1 MGTTIKQLANELGV
15 SKPTI
20 SNVIIQLDMQDK
32 LRRVGNRYILTE
44 TQIEQIKL
52 YLSEDNEEKIHSQ
65 SQKLIKSPKTPNSQ
79 NSDDDEEKIRSQS
92 EKLTK
97 SPKTPKS
104 QNSDDDE
111 EEIQSQRQKLIKS
124 PKTSK
129 SQNSDDDEEEIQ
141 SQRQKL
147 IKSPKT
153 SKSQNSDD
161 NEEEIHLQR
170 QKLIKSPKTPNSQN
184 DIMQKQLSA
193 LYDQLAIKDKQIQML
208 QEQFLAQ
215 GQILQEQLATKDK
228 QIQLLQEQ
236 LIAKDNQIGQITVAM
251 ENLTASLNAEQALHA
266 GTIQK
271 QLAEHSV
278 MEQSYDTEQPK
289 QKQGFFARLFGKKE
303 N

>member
-1 MGTTIKQLANELGV
+1 
-15 SKPTI
+15 
-20 SNVIIQLDMQDK
+20 MQDK

-52 YLSEDNEEKIHSQ
+52 YLSEDNEEKIQSQ
-65 SQKLIKSPKTPNSQ
+65 SQKLIKSSKTPKSQ
-79 NSDDDEEKIRSQS
+79 NSDDDEDKIQSQS
-92 EKLTK
+92 QKLIK

-111 EEIQSQRQKLIKS
+111 DKIQL
-124 PKTSK
+124 
-129 SQNSDDDEEEIQ
+129 Q
-141 SQRQKL
+141 S
-147 IKSPKT
+147 
-153 SKSQNSDD
+153 
-161 NEEEIHLQR
+161 E
-170 QKLIKSPKTPNSQN
+170 KLIKSPKTPKSQN

-215 GQILQEQLATKDK
+215 GQVLQEQLTAKDK

-278 MEQSYDTEQPK
+278 MEQTSDTEQSK

>member
-1 MGTTIKQLANELGV
+1 YK
-15 SKPTI
+15 
-20 SNVIIQLDMQDK
+20 LDMQDK

-52 YLSEDNEEKIHSQ
+52 YLSEDNEEKIQSQ
-65 SQKLIKSPKTPNSQ
+65 SQKLI
-79 NSDDDEEKIRSQS
+79 
-92 EKLTK
+92 K

-111 EEIQSQRQKLIKS
+111 DKIQL
-124 PKTSK
+124 
-129 SQNSDDDEEEIQ
+129 Q
-141 SQRQKL
+141 S
-147 IKSPKT
+147 
-153 SKSQNSDD
+153 
-161 NEEEIHLQR
+161 E
-170 QKLIKSPKTPNSQN
+170 KLIKSPKTPKSQN

-215 GQILQEQLATKDK
+215 GQVLQEQLTAKDK

-278 MEQSYDTEQPK
+278 MEQTSDTEQSK

>member
-1 MGTTIKQLANELGV
+1 M
-15 SKPTI
+15 
-20 SNVIIQLDMQDK
+20 
-32 LRRVGNRYILTE
+32 GNRYILTE

-79 NSDDDEEKIRSQS
+79 NSDDDVEKVQLRS

-111 EEIQSQRQKLIKS
+111 KKIQL
-124 PKTSK
+124 
-129 SQNSDDDEEEIQ
+129 Q
-141 SQRQKL
+141 S
-147 IKSPKT
+147 
-153 SKSQNSDD
+153 
-161 NEEEIHLQR
+161 E
-170 QKLIKSPKTPNSQN
+170 KLIKSPKTPNSQN
-184 DIMQKQLSA
+184 DIMQRQLSA

-215 GQILQEQLATKDK
+215 GQVLQEQLTAKDK

-236 LIAKDNQIGQITVAM
+236 LIAKDNQIGQITAAM

-271 QLAEHSV
+271 RLAEHSV
-278 MEQSYDTEQPK
+278 MEQTSDTEQSK
-289 QKQGFFARLFGKKE
+289 QKQGFLQDYSVKKKIDTKFFILQKVI
-303 N
+303 

>member
-20 SNVIIQLDMQDK
+20 SNVIVQLDMQDK

-65 SQKLIKSPKTPNSQ
+65 S
-79 NSDDDEEKIRSQS
+79 
-92 EKLTK
+92 
-97 SPKTPKS
+97 
-104 QNSDDDE
+104 
-111 EEIQSQRQKLIKS
+111 
-124 PKTSK
+124 
-129 SQNSDDDEEEIQ
+129 
-141 SQRQKL
+141 
-147 IKSPKT
+147 
-153 SKSQNSDD
+153 
-161 NEEEIHLQR
+161 

-278 MEQSYDTEQPK
+278 MEQTSDTEQSK

>member
-20 SNVIIQLDMQDK
+20 SNVIVQLDMQDK

-79 NSDDDEEKIRSQS
+79 NSDDDEEKVQSQS
-92 EKLTK
+92 E
-97 SPKTPKS
+97 
-104 QNSDDDE
+104 
-111 EEIQSQRQKLIKS
+111 
-124 PKTSK
+124 
-129 SQNSDDDEEEIQ
+129 
-141 SQRQKL
+141 
-147 IKSPKT
+147 
-153 SKSQNSDD
+153 
-161 NEEEIHLQR
+161 
-170 QKLIKSPKTPNSQN
+170 KLIKSPKTPNSQN

-278 MEQSYDTEQPK
+278 MEQTSDTEQSK

>member
-129 SQNSDDDEEEIQ
+129 SQNPAATAADQ
-141 SQRQKL
+141 STCHT
-147 IKSPKT
+147 IA
-153 SKSQNSDD
+153 
-161 NEEEIHLQR
+161 
-170 QKLIKSPKTPNSQN
+170 
-184 DIMQKQLSA
+184 SA
-193 LYDQLAIKDKQIQML
+193 
-208 QEQFLAQ
+208 
-215 GQILQEQLATKDK
+215 
-228 QIQLLQEQ
+228 
-236 LIAKDNQIGQITVAM
+236 
-251 ENLTASLNAEQALHA
+251 S
-266 GTIQK
+266 GTR
-271 QLAEHSV
+271 A
-278 MEQSYDTEQPK
+278 
-289 QKQGFFARLFGKKE
+289 
-303 N
+303 

>member
-20 SNVIIQLDMQDK
+20 SNVIVQLDMQDK

-65 SQKLIKSPKTPNSQ
+65 SQKLIKLPKTPNSQ
-79 NSDDDEEKIRSQS
+79 NSDDDEEKIQSQS

-129 SQNSDDDEEEIQ
+129 SQNSDD
-141 SQRQKL
+141 
-147 IKSPKT
+147 
-153 SKSQNSDD
+153 
-161 NEEEIHLQR
+161 NEEEIHLQS

>member
-20 SNVIIQLDMQDK
+20 SNVIVQLDMQDK

-52 YLSEDNEEKIHSQ
+52 YLSED
-65 SQKLIKSPKTPNSQ
+65 
-79 NSDDDEEKIRSQS
+79 DEEKIQSQS
-92 EKLTK
+92 
-97 SPKTPKS
+97 
-104 QNSDDDE
+104 
-111 EEIQSQRQKLIKS
+111 QKLIKS

-129 SQNSDDDEEEIQ
+129 SQNPDDDEEEIQ

-161 NEEEIHLQR
+161 NEEEIHLQS